1 VHAKPSIVDATVD
14 FDLNESTFSL
24 QNGADDIAFAVNN
37 LVERLTDGG
46 HDLVTSVAGEQ
57 AILEG
62 VVSFSRSRD
71 DNGLAADGQIAMCEL
86 NYSIIN

>member
-1 VHAKPSIVDATVD
+1 MT
-14 FDLNESTFSL
+14 
-24 QNGADDIAFAVNN
+24 
-37 LVERLTDGG
+37 
-46 HDLVTSVAGEQ
+46 LVTSVAGEQ